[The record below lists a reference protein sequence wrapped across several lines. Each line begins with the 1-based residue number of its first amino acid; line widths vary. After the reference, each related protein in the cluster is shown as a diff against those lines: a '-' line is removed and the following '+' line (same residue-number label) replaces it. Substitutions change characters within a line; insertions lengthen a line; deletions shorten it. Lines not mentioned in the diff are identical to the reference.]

1 MMNTLPSW
9 NPSRRASYV
18 EAEVFAYMTGTPEE
32 VARRFEE
39 QARVQQVHHE
49 MLQAQQESINNLKK
63 MIALLLDKQKK
74 KTPMSSRLG
83 ASFNKG
89 KEKGENSNFEHSDGN
104 KNNFWYGNLE
114 SSSEELKNSEAKDNH
129 AKRMSELEKRLEA
142 ITHRGDLQEVG
153 VVRLYPA
160 K

>member
-1 MMNTLPSW
+1 
-9 NPSRRASYV
+9 
-18 EAEVFAYMTGTPEE
+18 
-32 VARRFEE
+32 
-39 QARVQQVHHE
+39 

-83 ASFNKG
+83 ASFSKG
-89 KEKGENSNFEHSDGN
+89 KEKKGENSNFEHSDGN